1 MTLQSFPMTS
11 GNGGC
16 FSTRF
21 FSCAG
26 VIGSSF
32 TFAAGQ
38 PLLKPCAGDVFSVFF
53 FPSMMTSARYWTL
66 LAMAITAVDL
76 MPDDAD
82 LPVNPSVHCWCASYP
97 NITFCSWAE
106 PLHSQSLDYIA
117 SYSERRQ
124 PSISKPCHLI
134 LPATSSSLSSSSSSS
149 SSKRLWHC
157 HLPNLK
163 LLTDYIINVTT
174 LSSTGSSSHLS
185 SFMLEDIVKPD
196 PPVDVK
202 VSSFPGRNVLMEW
215 SAPPTWSHLDMAPLK
230 YQITYKWEHS
240 GRNKSVSLGPLESTS
255 VELKSL
261 SPGREYVF
269 QVCAMDL
276 LGLGQWSLWSS
287 PITVTLPTNK
297 MP

>member
-1 MTLQSFPMTS
+1 
-11 GNGGC
+11 
-16 FSTRF
+16 
-21 FSCAG
+21 
-26 VIGSSF
+26 
-32 TFAAGQ
+32 
-38 PLLKPCAGDVFSVFF
+38 
-53 FPSMMTSARYWTL
+53 MMTSARYWTL
-66 LAMAITAVDL
+66 LALAVAIK
-76 MPDDAD
+76 
-82 LPVNPSVHCWCASYP
+82 
-97 NITFCSWAE
+97 AE
-106 PLHSQSLDYIA
+106 PLHSQPLRYIA

-124 PSISKPCHLI
+124 PSISKPCHLTP
-134 LPATSSSLSSSSSSS
+134 PAASSSLSSS

-174 LSSTGSSSHLS
+174 LSSTESSSSYLS

-202 VSSFPGRNVLMEW
+202 VSSFHARNMLLEW
-215 SAPPTWSHLDMAPLK
+215 SAPPTWTHLNMVPLK
-230 YQITYKWEHS
+230 YQITYKWDHK
-240 GRNKSVSLGPLESTS
+240 GQNKSVSLGPLESTS

-287 PITVTLPTNK
+287 PLTVTLPTNK